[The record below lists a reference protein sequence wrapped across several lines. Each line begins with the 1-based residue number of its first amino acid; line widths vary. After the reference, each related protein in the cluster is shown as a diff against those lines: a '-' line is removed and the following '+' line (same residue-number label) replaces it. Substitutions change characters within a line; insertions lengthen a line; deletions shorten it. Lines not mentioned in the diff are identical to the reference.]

1 MFSFNNSTIILL
13 ILMFLI
19 ISIFIYS
26 FLEYK
31 KILIEINTMQNE
43 IDLLLKEINNQKK
56 ELTINRNSINN
67 IITNS
72 IQKYNGVKETPHI
85 NIGMHPSNVYNLPD
99 GLERKGYQNG
109 SPSESHSEVSNP
121 LKNESNNGLD
131 DGSEGGTESV
141 PEGETESGTE
151 GGTESVPEG
160 GTESV
165 SNNELTNDSV
175 NELTNDSVNELTN
188 GIEVDLNIK
197 ESLITGNYKYYNN
210 KDLRN
215 MCLILKLPISGTKAT
230 LINRISNYQNKK

>member
-72 IQKYNGVKETPHI
+72 IQKYIGVKETPHI

-131 DGSEGGTESV
+131 DGS
-141 PEGETESGTE
+141 E

>member
-1 MFSFNNSTIILL
+1 
-13 ILMFLI
+13 
-19 ISIFIYS
+19 
-26 FLEYK
+26 
-31 KILIEINTMQNE
+31 
-43 IDLLLKEINNQKK
+43 
-56 ELTINRNSINN
+56 
-67 IITNS
+67 
-72 IQKYNGVKETPHI
+72 
-85 NIGMHPSNVYNLPD
+85 MHPSNVYNLPD

-141 PEGETESGTE
+141 PEG
-151 GGTESVPEG
+151 

-165 SNNELTNDSV
+165 SN

>member
-121 LKNESNNGLD
+121 LKNESNNG
-131 DGSEGGTESV
+131 V
-141 PEGETESGTE
+141 YK
-151 GGTESVPEG
+151 V
-160 GTESV
+160 
-165 SNNELTNDSV
+165 
-175 NELTNDSVNELTN
+175 
-188 GIEVDLNIK
+188 LNP
-197 ESLITGNYKYYNN
+197 L
-210 KDLRN
+210 
-215 MCLILKLPISGTKAT
+215 
-230 LINRISNYQNKK
+230 

>member
-1 MFSFNNSTIILL
+1 
-13 ILMFLI
+13 
-19 ISIFIYS
+19 
-26 FLEYK
+26 
-31 KILIEINTMQNE
+31 
-43 IDLLLKEINNQKK
+43 
-56 ELTINRNSINN
+56 
-67 IITNS
+67 
-72 IQKYNGVKETPHI
+72 
-85 NIGMHPSNVYNLPD
+85 
-99 GLERKGYQNG
+99 
-109 SPSESHSEVSNP
+109 
-121 LKNESNNGLD
+121 
-131 DGSEGGTESV
+131 
-141 PEGETESGTE
+141 TESGTE